1 MSKSAILEIPE
12 AEARRLEELLDQTL
26 DALRSLEETEARR
39 QERCAQLAAES
50 DAIFKENEARLAYVG
65 QILKLPL
72 QSFLPD

>member
-12 AEARRLEELLDQTL
+12 PEAQRLEELLDQTL